1 MKIYC
6 IIDWKSP
13 QPVQFRIDRNFKVIC
28 QLCGVFSINVNSFL
42 NFQGLISIIANNLQ
56 LISFCLWLKKVQLS
70 FM

>member
-13 QPVQFRIDRNFKVIC
+13 QPVQFRIDRNFKAIC

-42 NFQGLISIIANNLQ
+42 NF
-56 LISFCLWLKKVQLS
+56 KV
-70 FM
+70 